1 MNPYQEARL
10 ENPDVFNFIDDL
22 FPTYGIDPSM
32 WEFSECQAMA
42 GEDDGEDVQYYGIYY
57 SNINDENVTF
67 MIELSERPSL
77 HENTTTLKIE
87 TLEMSMD

>member
-22 FPTYGIDPSM
+22 FPTYGIDPSQ
-32 WEFSECQAMA
+32 WEFSEFQPMA
-42 GEDDGEDVQYYGIYY
+42 GCIDGEDVQYYGIYY
-57 SNINDENVTF
+57 ASINNENVTF
-67 MIELSERPSL
+67 MIELSERESL
-77 HENTTTLKIE
+77 DENTTTLMIE